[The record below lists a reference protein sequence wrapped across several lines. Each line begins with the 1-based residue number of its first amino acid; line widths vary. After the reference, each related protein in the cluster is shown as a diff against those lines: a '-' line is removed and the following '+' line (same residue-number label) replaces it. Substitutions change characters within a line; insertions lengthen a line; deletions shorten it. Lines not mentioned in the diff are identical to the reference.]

1 MATSSAEDPQEDES
15 DRNGCSAGDGHDDMW
30 DDFCKNF
37 VASSCSSSTY
47 KKCSWR
53 RPLPTIKVPSGE
65 EEITDAGTSR
75 GANADSD
82 VVWLDILRR
91 TADLGMISYDATPT
105 CDVHDSSASE
115 SCSGSEDEQAAMSE
129 DEDGA
134 FDETG
139 RIGNTD
145 WCQCGCYAQMPTAD
159 ECVCCREY
167 PAAAS
172 RQPGCLTSNPNFE
185 TVCLNPGVLEVAYLM
200 MRHYRQGGMGTTAH
214 E

>member
-1 MATSSAEDPQEDES
+1 MVRLKLD
-15 DRNGCSAGDGHDDMW
+15 GCWVKWASKSRHR
-30 DDFCKNF
+30 KN
-37 VASSCSSSTY
+37 CSLSTCNN
-47 KKCSWR
+47 KKR
-53 RPLPTIKVPSGE
+53 
-65 EEITDAGTSR
+65 
-75 GANADSD
+75 
-82 VVWLDILRR
+82 LDILRR

-105 CDVHDSSASE
+105 CDVYDSRASE

-145 WCQCGCYAQMPTAD
+145 WCQCGCCAQMPTA
-159 ECVCCREY
+159 EVCVCCHEY

-172 RQPGCLTSNPNFE
+172 RQPGCLTSNPDFE
-185 TVCLNPGVLEVAYLM
+185 TVCLNSGVLEVAYFM
-200 MRHYRQGGMGTTAH
+200 MRHYRQDGMGTTAH

>member
-1 MATSSAEDPQEDES
+1 MAEFCTLEDL
-15 DRNGCSAGDGHDDMW
+15 
-30 DDFCKNF
+30 
-37 VASSCSSSTY
+37 T
-47 KKCSWR
+47 
-53 RPLPTIKVPSGE
+53 PL
-65 EEITDAGTSR
+65 EI
-75 GANADSD
+75 
-82 VVWLDILRR
+82 DILRR

-105 CDVHDSSASE
+105 CDVDDSSASE
-115 SCSGSEDEQAAMSE
+115 SCSGSEDEPAAMSE

-145 WCQCGCYAQMPTAD
+145 WCQCGCCAQMPTAD

-172 RQPGCLTSNPNFE
+172 RQPGCLTSNPDFE

-200 MRHYRQGGMGTTAH
+200 MRHYRQDGMGTTAH
-214 E
+214 ERNRYAAYRQCVLWLWRRLGQHNRRPLPSCVVKAIRGRFPDTSYSGFRHSN

>member
-1 MATSSAEDPQEDES
+1 MAII
-15 DRNGCSAGDGHDDMW
+15 DDVG
-30 DDFCKNF
+30 KH
-37 VASSCSSSTY
+37 
-47 KKCSWR
+47 
-53 RPLPTIKVPSGE
+53 E
-65 EEITDAGTSR
+65 
-75 GANADSD
+75 
-82 VVWLDILRR
+82 LDILRR
-91 TADLGMISYDATPT
+91 TADLGMISYDANPT
-105 CDVHDSSASE
+105 CDVYDSSASE

-145 WCQCGCYAQMPTAD
+145 WCQCACYAQMPTAD

-167 PAAAS
+167 TAAAL
-172 RQPGCLTSNPNFE
+172 RKPGCLTSNPDIE

-200 MRHYRQGGMGTTAH
+200 MRHYRQDGMGTTAY

>member
-1 MATSSAEDPQEDES
+1 MAEFCTLEDL
-15 DRNGCSAGDGHDDMW
+15 
-30 DDFCKNF
+30 
-37 VASSCSSSTY
+37 T
-47 KKCSWR
+47 
-53 RPLPTIKVPSGE
+53 PLE
-65 EEITDAGTSR
+65 
-75 GANADSD
+75 
-82 VVWLDILRR
+82 LDILRR

-105 CDVHDSSASE
+105 CDVYDSSASE

-134 FDETG
+134 FDETA

-145 WCQCGCYAQMPTAD
+145 WWVIRCLFYRCMCHLRLFSSYLLSQRCQCGCCAQMPTAD

-172 RQPGCLTSNPNFE
+172 RQPGCLTSNPDFE

-200 MRHYRQGGMGTTAH
+200 MRHYRQDGMGTTVH